1 MSKRVLEA
9 STILYPVPVVL
20 VSCGDDNS
28 NIITVNRIASLAA
41 EPPVIGISLRL
52 NRHSHVLISQT
63 GEFVVN
69 LPTAEM
75 LSRTDLCGT
84 TTGRNVDKF
93 ALAGLTAVPGLNV
106 KAPLIA
112 ECPVNI
118 ECRVFQIVNLV
129 SHDLFLG
136 RVEVIHADETVL
148 NAQGEVDYLKVN
160 PLAYSAAIVRERPA
174 G

>member
-1 MSKRVLEA
+1 M
-9 STILYPVPVVL
+9 
-20 VSCGDDNS
+20 
-28 NIITVNRIASLAA
+28 
-41 EPPVIGISLRL
+41 
-52 NRHSHVLISQT
+52 
-63 GEFVVN
+63 
-69 LPTAEM
+69 
-75 LSRTDLCGT
+75 
-84 TTGRNVDKF
+84 TGRR
-93 ALAGLTAVPGLNV
+93 L
-106 KAPLIA
+106 
-112 ECPVNI
+112 CPVNI